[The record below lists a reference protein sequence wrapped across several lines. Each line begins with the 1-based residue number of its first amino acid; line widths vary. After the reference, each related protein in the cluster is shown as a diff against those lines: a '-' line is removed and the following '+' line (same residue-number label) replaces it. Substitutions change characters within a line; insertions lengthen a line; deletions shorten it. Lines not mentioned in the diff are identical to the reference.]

1 VPIQRSTM
9 GFTVLGL
16 GYGPADRGRHPELG
30 ASLNR
35 SLITGISCRY
45 DPVEP
50 LVWGLAEPALRAK

>member
-1 VPIQRSTM
+1 
-9 GFTVLGL
+9 VLGL
-16 GYGPADRGRHPELG
+16 GYGPLIEDRHPELG